1 MGRAAAQ
8 QEEQEL
14 KDPLEGPP
22 EYRRMN
28 WNEMNA
34 ALAKVRPAGGR
45 PPEMPQYLIIRGT
58 VSRVDV
64 SPPGASVHWVD
75 VYFRESAEQRSN
87 AFETFYGAFNACTSN
102 SDIFEDMF
110 GPDFRSRMIGQV
122 LEIEGEYQ
130 RADCKGY
137 KGSIRISLA
146 HQVHKVSGINPVDT
160 KKRQPGR

>member
-64 SPPGASVHWVD
+64 SPPGVSVLTAWQMRSEVCLNWKLRTNLAGCCCDVD
-75 VYFRESAEQRSN
+75 PFFAYRESFSLSEAVSAQTLLPLTDARKK
-87 AFETFYGAFNACTSN
+87 AFGLFSWNLQLWVS
-102 SDIFEDMF
+102 FESSF
-110 GPDFRSRMIGQV
+110 
-122 LEIEGEYQ
+122 
-130 RADCKGY
+130 
-137 KGSIRISLA
+137 
-146 HQVHKVSGINPVDT
+146 
-160 KKRQPGR
+160 